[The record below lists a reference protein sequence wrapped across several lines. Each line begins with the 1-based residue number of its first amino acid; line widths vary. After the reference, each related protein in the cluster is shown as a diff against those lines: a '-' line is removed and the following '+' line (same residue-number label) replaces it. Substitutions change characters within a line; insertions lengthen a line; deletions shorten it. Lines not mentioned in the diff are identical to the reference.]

1 MLAFSHD
8 NIIFLLQV
16 NQMLFDGLTVLQ
28 HRGQD
33 AAGMVTS
40 DQMRLHLRKDNGLV
54 RDVFQQHHMM
64 ELRGNVGLG
73 HVRYPTAGS
82 SSCAEAQPLY
92 TNYPHGICVAHNG
105 NLTNT
110 DALYKEMTA
119 KQRHVNT
126 DSDSELLLNAFAEFL
141 TKHENEMKENGNYGN
156 DRNEMIDAV
165 FATCTDV
172 MQQCKGGY
180 ATVYLINGVGLV
192 GFRDPHGIR
201 PLVFGCRAKDPAER
215 AKKWTVK
222 AMETA
227 GSKTLDYCI
236 ASESVAID
244 ALGFQLVR

>member
-1 MLAFSHD
+1 
-8 NIIFLLQV
+8 
-16 NQMLFDGLTVLQ
+16 MLFDGLTVLQ

-33 AAGMVTS
+33 AAGMVTA
-40 DQMRLHLRKDNGLV
+40 DRMRLHLRKDNGLV

-105 NLTNT
+105 NLINT
-110 DALYKEMTA
+110 DALYREMTA

-126 DSDSELLLNAFAEFL
+126 DSDSELLLNSFAEFL
-141 TKHENEMKENGNYGN
+141 TRHENHMKEKNSENTN
-156 DRNEMIDAV
+156 MVDAI
-165 FATCTDV
+165 FATCSDV
-172 MQQCKGGY
+172 MRQCMGGY

-201 PLVFGCRAKDPAER
+201 PLVFGCRSNEPADDG
-215 AKKWTVK
+215 KIWTVE
-222 AMETA
+222 AMEHA
-227 GSKTLDYCI
+227 GSKRLDYCM
-236 ASESVAID
+236 ASESVALD
-244 ALGFQLVR
+244 SLGFQLVR

>member
-1 MLAFSHD
+1 
-8 NIIFLLQV
+8 
-16 NQMLFDGLTVLQ
+16 
-28 HRGQD
+28 
-33 AAGMVTS
+33 
-40 DQMRLHLRKDNGLV
+40 
-54 RDVFQQHHMM
+54 
-64 ELRGNVGLG
+64 LG

-92 TNYPHGICVAHNG
+92 TNYPYGICVAHNG

-110 DALYKEMTA
+110 DSLYKEMEH

-126 DSDSELLLNAFAEFL
+126 DSDSELLLNVFAEFL
-141 TKHENEMKENGNYGN
+141 TKHEKEKENGTNGSN
-156 DRNEMIDAV
+156 SMVEIV
-165 FATCTDV
+165 FASCSDV

-201 PLVFGCRAKDPAER
+201 PLVFGCRSNDPED
-215 AKKWTVK
+215 KNKIWTVA
-222 AMETA
+222 AMEEA
-227 GSKTLDYCI
+227 GKKKLDYCM